1 MSRKKIGAAVLIVAL
16 AAAAGGVWWHYNR
29 AGEAQPYLTLH
40 GNIDIRQVALAFT
53 VSGRIARVLAQE
65 GDRVERGQVLAE
77 LDTEQLRHVVAEAE
91 ARVAAQRQVV
101 ARLEAGS
108 RPEEIRQARAQVEAA
123 RADERNAQ
131 QNYTRLQALA
141 RQNFI
146 SQQRADEARYA
157 LEAAHARLKAA
168 DEGLQLLLAGPR
180 REDIAAAKATLAA
193 QEAALALARRNLED
207 GSLKAP
213 QDAVVENRILEAGD
227 MASPQ
232 QPVFTLALVKPLW
245 VRAYVGEPDLGK
257 LRPGNLAY
265 VLTDTHPGKRYRG
278 WIGFISPTAEF
289 TPKSV
294 QTEEVRTTLVYQV
307 RVFVCDA
314 QGELRLGM
322 PATVNVPLD
331 QPTPPPGDPCA
342 GPA

>member
-1 MSRKKIGAAVLIVAL
+1 MSRKRVAAAVLLVAL
-16 AAAAGGVWWHYNR
+16 AAAAGVWWHYNR
-29 AGEAQPYLTLH
+29 AEKAQPYLTLY
-40 GNIDIRQVALAFT
+40 GNVDIRQVSLAFN

-65 GDRVERGQVLAE
+65 GDRVQRGQILAE
-77 LDTEQLRHVVAEAE
+77 LDTEQLRHAVAEAE
-91 ARVAAQRQVV
+91 ARVAAQNQVV

-123 RADERNAQ
+123 RADAVNAE
-131 QNYTRLQALA
+131 QNYRRLQSLA
-141 RQNFI
+141 KQNFI
-146 SQQRADEARYA
+146 SQQQADNAKYA
-157 LEAAHARLKAA
+157 LDAARARQNAVEETLR
-168 DEGLQLLLAGPR
+168 LLLAGSR

-193 QEAALALARRNLED
+193 QEAALALVRRNLED

-232 QPVFTLALVKPLW
+232 QPVYTLALVKPIW
-245 VRAYVGEPDLGK
+245 VRTYAGESDLGK
-257 LRPGNLAY
+257 LRQGNVAY
-265 VLTDTHPGKRYRG
+265 VMTDSHPGKRYRG

-289 TPKSV
+289 TPKAV
-294 QTEEVRTTLVYQV
+294 QTEEVRTSLVYQV

-322 PATVNVPLD
+322 PATVHVPLD
-331 QPTPPPGDPCA
+331 QPTPPPNDPCA
-342 GPA
+342 EPA

>member
-1 MSRKKIGAAVLIVAL
+1 MSRKRVAAAVLLVAL
-16 AAAAGGVWWHYNR
+16 AAAAGVWWHYNR
-29 AGEAQPYLTLH
+29 AEKAQPYLTLY
-40 GNIDIRQVALAFT
+40 GNVDIRQVSLAFN

-65 GDRVERGQVLAE
+65 GDRVQRGQILAE
-77 LDTEQLRHVVAEAE
+77 LDTEQLRHAVAEAE
-91 ARVAAQRQVV
+91 ARVAAQHQVV

-123 RADERNAQ
+123 RADAVNAE
-131 QNYTRLQALA
+131 QNYRRLQSLA
-141 RQNFI
+141 KQNFI
-146 SQQRADEARYA
+146 SQQQADNAKYA
-157 LEAAHARLKAA
+157 LDAARARQNAVEETLR
-168 DEGLQLLLAGPR
+168 LLLAGSR

-193 QEAALALARRNLED
+193 QEAALALVRRDLED

-232 QPVFTLALVKPLW
+232 QPVYTLALVKPIW
-245 VRAYVGEPDLGK
+245 VRTYVGESDLGK
-257 LRPGNLAY
+257 LRQGNVAY
-265 VLTDTHPGKRYRG
+265 VMTDSHPGKRYRG

-289 TPKSV
+289 TPKAV
-294 QTEEVRTTLVYQV
+294 QTEEVRTSLVYQV

-322 PATVNVPLD
+322 PATVHVPLD
-331 QPTPPPGDPCA
+331 QPTPPPNDPCA
-342 GPA
+342 EPA

>member
-1 MSRKKIGAAVLIVAL
+1 MSGKKVAAAALLVAL
-16 AAAAGGVWWHYNR
+16 AAAAGVWWHYNR
-29 AGEAQPYLTLH
+29 AEKAQPYLALY
-40 GNIDIRQVALAFT
+40 GNIDIRQVALAFN
-53 VSGRIARVLAQE
+53 VNGRIARVLARE
-65 GDRVERGQVLAE
+65 GDRVQRGQILAE
-77 LDTEQLRHVVAEAE
+77 LDTEQLQHAVAEAE
-91 ARVAAQRQVV
+91 ARVAAQSQIV

-108 RPEEIRQARAQVEAA
+108 RPEEIRQARAQAEAA
-123 RADERNAQ
+123 RADARNAE
-131 QNYTRLQALA
+131 QNYTRLQSLA

-146 SQQRADEARYA
+146 SQQRADEAKYA
-157 LEAAHARLKAA
+157 LEAARARLKAA
-168 DEGLQLLLAGPR
+168 EETLRLLRAGSR

-213 QDAVVENRILEAGD
+213 QDAVVENRVLEVGD

-232 QPVFTLALVKPLW
+232 QPVYTLALVKPIW

-257 LRPGNLAY
+257 LHQGDVAY
-265 VLTDTHPGKRYRG
+265 VMTDSHPGKRYRG
-278 WIGFISPTAEF
+278 WVGFISPTAEF

-294 QTEEVRTTLVYQV
+294 QTEEVRTSLVFQV

-322 PATVNVPLD
+322 PATVHVPLD
-331 QPTPPPGDPCA
+331 QQKPPPTDPCA

>member
-1 MSRKKIGAAVLIVAL
+1 MSRKRVAAAVLLVAL
-16 AAAAGGVWWHYNR
+16 AAAAGVWWHYNR
-29 AGEAQPYLTLH
+29 AEKAQPYLTLY
-40 GNIDIRQVALAFT
+40 GNVDIRQVSLAFN

-65 GDRVERGQVLAE
+65 GDRVQRGQILAE
-77 LDTEQLRHVVAEAE
+77 LDTEQLRHAVAEAE
-91 ARVAAQRQVV
+91 ARVAAQHQVV

-123 RADERNAQ
+123 RADAVNAE
-131 QNYTRLQALA
+131 QNYRRLQSLA
-141 RQNFI
+141 KQNFI
-146 SQQRADEARYA
+146 SQQQADNAKYA
-157 LEAAHARLKAA
+157 LDAARARQNAVEETLR
-168 DEGLQLLLAGPR
+168 LLLAGSR

-193 QEAALALARRNLED
+193 QEAALALVRRNLED

-232 QPVFTLALVKPLW
+232 QPVYTLALVKPIW
-245 VRAYVGEPDLGK
+245 VRTYVGESDLGK
-257 LRPGNLAY
+257 LRQGNVAY
-265 VLTDTHPGKRYRG
+265 VMTDSHPGKRYRG

-289 TPKSV
+289 TPKAV
-294 QTEEVRTTLVYQV
+294 QTEEVRTSLVYQV

-322 PATVNVPLD
+322 PATVHVPLD
-331 QPTPPPGDPCA
+331 QPTPPPNDPCA
-342 GPA
+342 EPA

>member
-1 MSRKKIGAAVLIVAL
+1 MSRKRVAAAVLLVAL
-16 AAAAGGVWWHYNR
+16 AAAAGVWWHYNR
-29 AGEAQPYLTLH
+29 AEKAQPYLTLY
-40 GNIDIRQVALAFT
+40 GNVDIRQVSLAFN

-65 GDRVERGQVLAE
+65 GDRVQRGQILAE
-77 LDTEQLRHVVAEAE
+77 LDTEQLRHAVAEAE
-91 ARVAAQRQVV
+91 ARVAAQNQVV

-123 RADERNAQ
+123 RADAVNAE
-131 QNYTRLQALA
+131 QNYRRLQSLA
-141 RQNFI
+141 KQNFI
-146 SQQRADEARYA
+146 SQQQADNAKYA
-157 LEAAHARLKAA
+157 LDAARARQNAVEETLR
-168 DEGLQLLLAGPR
+168 LLLAGSR

-193 QEAALALARRNLED
+193 QEAALALVRRNLED

-232 QPVFTLALVKPLW
+232 QPVYTLALVKPIW
-245 VRAYVGEPDLGK
+245 VRTYVGESDLGK
-257 LRPGNLAY
+257 LRQGNVAY
-265 VLTDTHPGKRYRG
+265 VMTDSHPGKRYRG

-289 TPKSV
+289 TPKAV
-294 QTEEVRTTLVYQV
+294 QTEEVRTSLVYQV

-322 PATVNVPLD
+322 PATVHVPLD
-331 QPTPPPGDPCA
+331 QPTPPPNDPCA
-342 GPA
+342 EPA